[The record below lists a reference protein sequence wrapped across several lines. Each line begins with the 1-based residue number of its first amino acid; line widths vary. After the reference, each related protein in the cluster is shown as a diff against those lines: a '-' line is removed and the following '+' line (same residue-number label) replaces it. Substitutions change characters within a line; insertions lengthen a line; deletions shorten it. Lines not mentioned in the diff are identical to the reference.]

1 VTEPHFTWLH
11 GPVKKPDPRV
21 GDMSASAANRH
32 RPGVYVWDHW
42 MNEPIRNIQPPT
54 EPEEAA

>member
-1 VTEPHFTWLH
+1 MTDPHWDWLH
-11 GPVKKPDPRV
+11 GPANKPDPRV

-32 RPGVYVWDHW
+32 RHGGYVWDYW
-42 MNEPIRNIQPPT
+42 TNQPVRDLQRT